1 MIHTGIIRRIDNL
14 GRVVIPKEIR
24 KSLNI
29 REGDALEI
37 VVVDHS
43 MVGFIPYRPTME
55 AAALCDRLKEE
66 ISFGNFSSS
75 DTAELHKCI
84 NQFKSTL
91 RIAEKNKEKEG
102 F

>member
-1 MIHTGIIRRIDNL
+1 MVHTGIIRRIDDL

-29 REGDALEI
+29 HEGDALEV

-43 MVGFIPYRPTME
+43 TVGFIPYQATVE
-55 AAALCDRLKEE
+55 AATLCDRLEEE
-66 ISFGNFSSS
+66 ISLGNFSSS
-75 DTAELHKCI
+75 DTTKLHECI

-91 RIAEKNKEKEG
+91 RIAEKNKKKKG
-102 F
+102 I